1 MLGKYVIG
9 NLASLCMVFGS
20 GRDFLNCIH
29 AWTHVTWN
37 EAGKGCTIAVCHCKV
52 FHVTMYLGTMIKQ
65 KTKRD
70 KVDIRIWYMSYV
82 VQIEDFDLL
91 ILI

>member
-1 MLGKYVIG
+1 
-9 NLASLCMVFGS
+9 
-20 GRDFLNCIH
+20 
-29 AWTHVTWN
+29 
-37 EAGKGCTIAVCHCKV
+37 
-52 FHVTMYLGTMIKQ
+52 MYLGTMIKQ

-70 KVDIRIWYMSYV
+70 KVDTRIWYMSYV